1 MRKSVVAYLV
11 GLVVGVLG
19 HYYLGDEKIVHAP
32 AEIIVKTDT
41 LYRDTCDS
49 KFFKTIAE
57 IESGAI
63 SMSKLDSCY
72 LQSPV
77 LGDGGRAK
85 GHFQIHDVCVQGT
98 MLNKVLGYN
107 HDNMFDL
114 ESGSHV
120 FWSMMGIFSHYYY
133 QKHKEY
139 PSYEKLARMW
149 CGGPLGY
156 QKTATDRY
164 AKKFNEVYK
173 KKL

>member
-114 ESGSHV
+114 
-120 FWSMMGIFSHYYY
+120 
-133 QKHKEY
+133 
-139 PSYEKLARMW
+139 
-149 CGGPLGY
+149 
-156 QKTATDRY
+156 
-164 AKKFNEVYK
+164 
-173 KKL
+173 